1 MFSAKMA
8 IPLPTF
14 HSTVNANMGVEI
26 QAGVLQCSQM
36 SSFANYL
43 ALLDMTSD
51 KIVVLFQGGGP
62 CLHLTTTLR
71 KIGAKMYVQSPC
83 KCQLLTEGVT

>member
-1 MFSAKMA
+1 MA
-8 IPLPTF
+8 IPLPNS
-14 HSTVNANMGVEI
+14 HSTVNALKWGLKFKRRFCSV
-26 QAGVLQCSQM
+26 AKCPVLQTIL
-36 SSFANYL
+36 L
-43 ALLDMTSD
+43 APLDMTSD
-51 KIVVLFQGGGP
+51 KIVVLFLGGGP